1 MLMNIYIENQQK
13 KVKLDLRRIRR
24 VVHKLKKVLK
34 CADQEISLLF
44 IDNEHIR
51 EMNRQYL
58 NRDHATNVI
67 SFPLREGDY
76 GHINPQVLGDI
87 VISVERAFQDAA
99 ADDLSFDD
107 EIDFLMIHGLL
118 HLLGYNHEDGDE
130 HEAIIMKE
138 KENAVFFLLNGY
150 ELERF

>member
-1 MLMNIYIENQQK
+1 MNTHIENQQK

-24 VVHKLKKVLK
+24 AVHKLKKALK

-44 IDNEHIR
+44 VDNEQIR

-67 SFPLREGDY
+67 SFPLKEGAY

-99 ADDLSFDD
+99 AGDLSLDD
-107 EIDFLMIHGLL
+107 EIDFLVIHGLL
-118 HLLGYNHEDGDE
+118 HLLGYNHEGGNEDE
-130 HEAIIMKE
+130 AKKMKE